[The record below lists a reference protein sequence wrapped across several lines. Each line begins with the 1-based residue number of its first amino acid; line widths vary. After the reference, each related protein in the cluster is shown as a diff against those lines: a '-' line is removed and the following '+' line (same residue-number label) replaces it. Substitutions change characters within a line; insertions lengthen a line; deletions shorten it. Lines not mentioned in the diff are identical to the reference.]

1 MARQQMPDPYTA
13 AQFRSLF
20 DVCRDYAGL
29 TGVMAEYDEAAESF
43 IKTGKWAGYEL
54 VFSPIKGFHV
64 GYRRI

>member
-1 MARQQMPDPYTA
+1 MAKQRYPDPYNT
-13 AQFRSLF
+13 AQFKSLF
-20 DVCRDYAGL
+20 DVCVDYGGR
-29 TGVMAEYDEAAESF
+29 TGAMAEYDEAAESF